1 MIHTVTFRTGGGSAV
16 AARQVHHGNP
26 VEKPADPTRAE
37 YNFAG
42 WYSDAAFPTR
52 YDFTTPVTE
61 NLTLYA
67 KWTKKTDPK
76 PPTPPTGITTER
88 IFGDNR
94 IQTAIA
100 LSKDTF
106 TKANT
111 VVLARSDDYPDALT
125 AAVLARAVDAP
136 VLLTHG
142 KTVHPELQAELT
154 RLGAKHLLVIGGD
167 AASRGIPILLVR
179 QGGVPKETAAALTR
193 NSITKT
199 TVIGG
204 DAAVS
209 EACVNQLP
217 GTPVRLGGKNRYD
230 TAAVIAAHFHKTA
243 HTAYLATGEK
253 FPDAL
258 TAGLVAARNH
268 APLLLTKRD
277 ELRNEARAYFTKA
290 GVKKVILIGGTNAIT
305 DRVVKDM
312 K

>member
-1 MIHTVTFRTGGGSAV
+1 M
-16 AARQVHHGNP
+16 
-26 VEKPADPTRAE
+26 
-37 YNFAG
+37 
-42 WYSDAAFPTR
+42 
-52 YDFTTPVTE
+52 
-61 NLTLYA
+61 
-67 KWTKKTDPK
+67 
-76 PPTPPTGITTER
+76 
-88 IFGDNR
+88 
-94 IQTAIA
+94 
-100 LSKDTF
+100 
-106 TKANT
+106 
-111 VVLARSDDYPDALT
+111 
-125 AAVLARAVDAP
+125 
-136 VLLTHG
+136 
-142 KTVHPELQAELT
+142 
-154 RLGAKHLLVIGGD
+154 GAKHLLVIGGEAAISKETADAYGQGRSLTSIGGKNRYDTAALVADAVIKEVGKQGVAMIATGENYPDAIAISVD

-209 EACVNQLP
+209 EASVNQLP

-277 ELRNEARAYFTKA
+277 DLRNEARAYFTKA